1 MASKTHTQVLGVTEV
16 DPKDVDPSLKP
27 DENGILSV
35 NFISI
40 KDATDDE
47 IGMLYNLFP
56 DLAMEYWPEWVKE
69 NHPNKIN

>member
-1 MASKTHTQVLGVTEV
+1 MASKTNVRVLGVTEIY
-16 DPKDVDPSLKP
+16 PKDTDSSLKP

-40 KDATDDE
+40 KDATDDD